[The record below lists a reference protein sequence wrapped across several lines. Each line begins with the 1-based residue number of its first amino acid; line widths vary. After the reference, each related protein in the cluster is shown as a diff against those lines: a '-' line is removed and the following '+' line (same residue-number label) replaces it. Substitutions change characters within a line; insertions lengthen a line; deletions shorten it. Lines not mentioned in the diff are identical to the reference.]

1 MTTDIVTPHSGSR
14 FLTGDW
20 RASVVTLVVVA
31 RHVCIVTETYPPE
44 INGVASTL
52 AQLASGMRE
61 RGHTVSLVRPRQPA
75 VDLSRRASDPRT
87 LLMGGMRLP
96 GYKGL
101 QMGFPA
107 GAALRTAWSRSR
119 PDAVYVATEGLL
131 GWSAVRAGAALGIPV
146 YSGFHTNFDRYMQH
160 YGAGWLRRP
169 MAAYLRRFH
178 NTTAGTLVSTPRLS
192 AELAAAGFERLGVL
206 GRGVDGARFDPARRS
221 AALRAEWGA
230 ARGELVVLYVG
241 RLAPEKNVELAVTA
255 YRAMQQVRCDLR
267 LVVVGAGPLG
277 AALARSH
284 PHLVF
289 RGFRTGEDLAA
300 HYASAD
306 VFLFPSETETFG
318 NVTLE
323 AMASGLAVVA
333 YDYAAARV
341 HIENGVTGALAHP
354 GDARGFVDAAVALAR
369 SPESLPA
376 MRRRARAAMEAVD
389 WSRVVGRFEQLL
401 LGDAGREEDERGEQ
415 RALGGSR
422 PVPRRRGRDRG
433 EEARDLPLHAAR
445 SSADADAAAEVL
457 PMGEDASLLRR
468 SVLPG

>member
-75 VDLSRRASDPRT
+75 VDLSRRASEPRT
-87 LLMGGMRLP
+87 LLVGGMRLP

-101 QMGFPA
+101 RMGFPA

-221 AALRAEWGA
+221 ATLRAEWGA
-230 ARGELVVLYVG
+230 ARGELVDSH
-241 RLAPEKNVELAVTA
+241 RRRTSSS
-255 YRAMQQVRCDLR
+255 
-267 LVVVGAGPLG
+267 
-277 AALARSH
+277 RS
-284 PHLVF
+284 
-289 RGFRTGEDLAA
+289 RRTGRCSRCAA
-300 HYASAD
+300 IFASWWSVPALWARRSR
-306 VFLFPSETETFG
+306 VRIPIWSS
-318 NVTLE
+318 V
-323 AMASGLAVVA
+323 ASGR
-333 YDYAAARV
+333 AR
-341 HIENGVTGALAHP
+341 T
-354 GDARGFVDAAVALAR
+354 
-369 SPESLPA
+369 SPRTTPPPMSFCFPA
-376 MRRRARAAMEAVD
+376 RRR
-389 WSRVVGRFEQLL
+389 
-401 LGDAGREEDERGEQ
+401 
-415 RALGGSR
+415 
-422 PVPRRRGRDRG
+422 
-433 EEARDLPLHAAR
+433 R
-445 SSADADAAAEVL
+445 SAT
-457 PMGEDASLLRR
+457 
-468 SVLPG
+468 